1 MPSPVQPSSA
11 PPVLPHPVIVGDIG
25 GTNARFA
32 FQRAPDEPL
41 VMLGRFKTA
50 DFATVSLALKAAAG
64 QASEPPRS
72 AVLCGAGPVANRR
85 CALTNAS
92 WIIDGPELVRLNGLQ
107 DGLLLNDFEAQALSL
122 PALPAS
128 VLEPIG
134 DVAPGTGPCVV
145 LGPGTGLGVGA
156 LITLDGRYA
165 PLPSEGGHVD
175 LAATDPEQE
184 RVFAHVARKVGRL
197 TAETVLSGPGLVA
210 LHAASAQARGDQPDG
225 RDGVAI
231 VDAALA
237 DAGSDEADTVR
248 LFLRIMAR
256 FSGDMA
262 IVFGATGGV
271 TLAGGI
277 LPRVKSLINPKA
289 FRADFERK
297 DPVRALAARIATR
310 LVVSPDAVLHGMAAI
325 AAQPE
330 RYALA
335 YGERLWSR

>member
-1 MPSPVQPSSA
+1 VPSSVQPSSA
-11 PPVLPHPVIVGDIG
+11 PPLLPYPVIVGDIG

-32 FQRAPDEPL
+32 FQQAPDAPL

-50 DFATVSLALKAAAG
+50 DFATVSLALKAAAA
-64 QASEPPRS
+64 QAEQPPRS

-92 WIIDGPELVRLNGLQ
+92 WVIDGPELVGLNGFA
-107 DGLLLNDFEAQALSL
+107 DGLLLNDFEAQALAL

-128 VLEPIG
+128 VVEPIG
-134 DVAPGTGPCVV
+134 DVPAGSGPCVV

-156 LITLDGRYA
+156 LIAIDGRYA

-175 LAATDPEQE
+175 LAAVGAEQE
-184 RVFAHVARKVGRL
+184 RVFAHMVRKEGRL
-197 TAETVLSGPGLVA
+197 TAEAVLSGPGLVA
-210 LHAASAQARGDQPDG
+210 LHAARAKARGADPDG

-237 DAGSDEADTVR
+237 DPHSDEADTVR

-256 FSGDMA
+256 FAGDMA

-277 LPRVKSLINPKA
+277 LPRIRSLIDPKA

-297 DPVRALAARIATR
+297 QPVQALSARISTR

-325 AAQPE
+325 AADPD
-330 RYALA
+330 RYALNYA
-335 YGERLWSR
+335 ERLWSR